1 MPANYLTNIFRS
13 LLLKESHWSEETRRL
28 GLPIDDRAVGLR
40 LDEYLAGKFPFF
52 SRAAWQ
58 REIFSG
64 VVLVN
69 GTKARKPAQR
79 LQLGDE
85 LRRLHPFDEEPDV
98 DTNMPILWC
107 DGELAALLKPAG
119 LPMHESGYYRRRT
132 VAGVLPEVLGQGW
145 TPVHRLDRETSGLL
159 LCARQPVIRAKLT
172 DMWTNKQVRKT
183 YLAITN
189 GLPTEDLWNVDLPIK
204 SERYE
209 RTNRAEISDQGDDA
223 FTIFRVLARGSDA
236 ALVEAKP
243 LTGRTNQIRV
253 HSAAIGLPLIGDKV
267 YGADSSILELYRKE
281 GNSERVKSMAGY
293 PRHALHAWKLSLEH
307 PISRE
312 EIHLEC
318 PLPEDLKSLCQDK
331 GINPVTHGL

>member
-1 MPANYLTNIFRS
+1 
-13 LLLKESHWSEETRRL
+13 LKESHWSEETRRL
-28 GLPIDDRAVGLR
+28 GLPIEDHSVGLR
-40 LDEYLAGKFPFF
+40 IDQYLAGKFPFF
-52 SRAAWQ
+52 SRAEWQ

-64 VVLVN
+64 VVLLN

-98 DTNMPILWC
+98 DTRMPVLWC
-107 DGELAALLKPAG
+107 DGELAAVMKPAG

-145 TPVHRLDRETSGLL
+145 TPVHRLDRETSGIL
-159 LCARQPVIRAKLT
+159 LCARQPTIRAKLT

-189 GLPTEDLWNVDLPIK
+189 GLPTDDLWTVDLPIK
-204 SERYE
+204 SDRYE
-209 RTNRAEISDQGDDA
+209 RTNRAEISEFGDEA
-223 FTIFRVLARGSDA
+223 FTMFRVLSRGDDA

-253 HSAAIGLPLIGDKV
+253 HSAALGLPLIGDKV
-267 YGADSSILELYRKE
+267 YGADPTILEIYRKE
-281 GNSERVKSMAGY
+281 GNTDRVKAMAGY

-307 PISRE
+307 PISRK
-312 EIHLEC
+312 EIDLEC
-318 PLPEDLKSLCQDK
+318 PLTDDLKFLCKSRRISFSLL
-331 GINPVTHGL
+331 GP

>member
-1 MPANYLTNIFRS
+1 MLTQ
-13 LLLKESHWSEETRRL
+13 LKESSWSEETRRL
-28 GLPIDDRAVGLR
+28 GLPIDERAVGLR

-69 GTKARKPAQR
+69 GSRARKPAQR
-79 LQLGDE
+79 LQMGDE
-85 LRRLHPFDEEPDV
+85 LRRLHPFDEEPEV

-107 DGELAALLKPAG
+107 DGELAALSKPAG
-119 LPMHESGYYRRRT
+119 LPMHEAGYYRRRT
-132 VAGVLPEVLGQGW
+132 VAGVLPEVLGAGW

-159 LCARQPVIRAKLT
+159 LCARQPSIRAKLT
-172 DMWTNKQVRKT
+172 EMWTHKQVQKT
-183 YLAITN
+183 YLGITN
-189 GLPTEDLWNVDLPIK
+189 GVPKQDLWSVDLPIK

-209 RTNRAEISDQGDDA
+209 RTNRSEISDFGDPA
-223 FTIFRVLARGSDA
+223 ITAFRVLSRGNA
-236 ALVEAKP
+236 ASLIEAKP

-253 HSAAIGLPLIGDKV
+253 HIAAVGHPLIGDKV
-267 YGADSSILELYRKE
+267 YGADPSILELYRKE
-281 GNSERVKSMAGY
+281 GNSMRVQNLAGY

-307 PISRE
+307 PISRR

-318 PLPEDLKSLCQDK
+318 PLPEDLLNLCR
-331 GINPVTHGL
+331 IRCLELPVH